1 MNDTRTAIPMGLKHI
16 LDAIYADPE
25 VHLPELM
32 DWVDRMYPEAGP
44 SGSVTYALLKQACS
58 DRTGGL
64 YRWLGSL
71 FRDIDAQTLYHLS
84 ENYILHADWTGHH
97 AAAAADSRTVTCLVD
112 DGPKVF
118 GQRCDTI
125 LSFDAL
131 DAVVTE
137 ERERDIHR
145 FLIAVVLF
153 PLMGYG
159 VWWLIPRLREQGR
172 SSQRKVAFYA
182 NCIGYVGC
190 AAYGWIR
197 GTASARMFFNAYFF
211 TVLLLT
217 IANALLHVRASGH
230 AAGASSPIVF
240 SWLFAGPV
248 WSIAYV
254 IAFGLSV
261 WSSLVLKRHKKTDIL
276 AGVACMLTGFLL
288 SFSLAVMSGWLP

>member
-1 MNDTRTAIPMGLKHI
+1 MEAPNQTQGP
-16 LDAIYADPE
+16 IYA
-25 VHLPELM
+25 
-32 DWVDRMYPEAGP
+32 AAK
-44 SGSVTYALLKQACS
+44 ALRILTAPPCMIAWLLTFLRCRSEEPFS
-58 DRTGGL
+58 DTPAYIVAWIGL
-64 YRWLGSL
+64 
-71 FRDIDAQTLYHLS
+71 
-84 ENYILHADWTGHH
+84 
-97 AAAAADSRTVTCLVD
+97 
-112 DGPKVF
+112 
-118 GQRCDTI
+118 
-125 LSFDAL
+125 
-131 DAVVTE
+131 
-137 ERERDIHR
+137 
-145 FLIAVVLF
+145 VLF

-276 AGVACMLTGFLL
+276 AGVACMLTGFLR